1 MAKKTTT
8 TKKATPKIAKKRKIK
23 PKFEK
28 LHVLS
33 WMITPAIIF
42 GIYLFL
48 SVIIEM
54 QEIQT
59 PFFSEKSYKIL
70 ASIYPG
76 ITPCI
81 KGAFIGLVYGILQG
95 AIIGG
100 FFASIHNSVRKF
112 FK

>member
-33 WMITPAIIF
+33 WMITPAIIW

-54 QEIQT
+54 QEIQA
-59 PFFSEKSYKIL
+59 PFYSEKYYKIL
-70 ASIYPG
+70 ATIYPG

-81 KGAFIGLVYGILQG
+81 KGAFIGLGYGILHG
-95 AIIGG
+95 AIVGG
-100 FFASIHNSVRKF
+100 LFSSIYNAVRKF